1 MDYSLLFVNRFREEI
16 KNRDVPDAIGVTFS
30 TAGQSILFSAV
41 TSILGLSGL
50 LFFDFMV
57 LRSVGIGGVTVMI
70 LALLLAMTLLPAI
83 IGALG
88 ERVNSLRIIRTGN
101 FTEGF
106 WIKLAS
112 SVMKRPLIVIVTLTT
127 FLVFLGTPYL
137 GVKLGVPWAGILPE
151 KAESRQG
158 FDILEKELGPGE
170 TAPIMLVYTTPSSPL
185 SEQNLAEIYETTDK
199 LSKDSRVERVESVV
213 SLVPGMTKDQYV
225 QMYQNIDAI
234 QDPKVLGMLDVMTS
248 DNATYIRVVP
258 RHEIMADE
266 SRDLVTMIIA
276 LFLLFRS
283 VLLPIKAV
291 LMNGMSIFAS
301 YGALVLIFQQGYFQD
316 VLGFTALGYIDA
328 ILPVMLFCIIFGLSM
343 DYEVFLLSRVKEIYD
358 ETGDNTYSV
367 AQGLERTGRIITSAA
382 LVMVL
387 VCASFAMADIVIVKM
402 FGVGLGLAI
411 IIDVTLVRAILVP
424 ALMRVMGRLNWW
436 APKFVRDFGKS

>member
-1 MDYSLLFVNRFREEI
+1 
-16 KNRDVPDAIGVTFS
+16 
-30 TAGQSILFSAV
+30 
-41 TSILGLSGL
+41 
-50 LFFDFMV
+50 
-57 LRSVGIGGVTVMI
+57 
-70 LALLLAMTLLPAI
+70 
-83 IGALG
+83 
-88 ERVNSLRIIRTGN
+88 
-101 FTEGF
+101 
-106 WIKLAS
+106 
-112 SVMKRPLIVIVTLTT
+112 MKRPLIVIVTLTT

-266 SRDLVTMIIA
+266 SRDLVTMIRSTGVVQGDMTLHVTGGTADLIDAIDAIYGSFPMVILYVLVTIYIA

-316 VLGFTALGYIDA
+316 VLGFTTLGYIDA

>member
-1 MDYSLLFVNRFREEI
+1 MIRST
-16 KNRDVPDAIGVTFS
+16 GVVQ
-30 TAGQSILFSAV
+30 G
-41 TSILGLSGL
+41 
-50 LFFDFMV
+50 D
-57 LRSVGIGGVTVMI
+57 
-70 LALLLAMTLLPAI
+70 MTLH
-83 IGALG
+83 
-88 ERVNSLRIIRTGN
+88 VTG
-101 FTEGF
+101 
-106 WIKLAS
+106 
-112 SVMKRPLIVIVTLTT
+112 
-127 FLVFLGTPYL
+127 GTADL
-137 GVKLGVPWAGILPE
+137 
-151 KAESRQG
+151 
-158 FDILEKELGPGE
+158 
-170 TAPIMLVYTTPSSPL
+170 
-185 SEQNLAEIYETTDK
+185 
-199 LSKDSRVERVESVV
+199 
-213 SLVPGMTKDQYV
+213 
-225 QMYQNIDAI
+225 IDAI
-234 QDPKVLGMLDVMTS
+234 DAIYGSFPMVILYV
-248 DNATYIRVVP
+248 
-258 RHEIMADE
+258 
-266 SRDLVTMIIA
+266 LVTIYIA

-436 APKFVRDFGKS
+436 APKFVRDFGKN